1 VPALDLP
8 ALDIV
13 SAAKGFGCAASEAR
27 TRDEKRAAFSHAS
40 NAGGPTVI
48 AVPISGQLKPV
59 IPTAAASALKRS
71 SAHA

>member
-13 SAAKGFGCAASEAR
+13 SAAKGFGCAAIEAR
-27 TRDEKRAAFSHAS
+27 TRDEIRAALSHAS

-48 AVPISGQLKPV
+48 AAPIGGQLKPL
-59 IPTAAASALKRS
+59 IPTAAAPSKKRS